1 MSGLLT
7 PGERDRARTLT
18 TVLTGV
24 VAAGSVAAVGAVSA
38 VAAEQTRQDRE
49 AREAR
54 AHERTAA
61 VLDAA
66 AQARY
71 GALVADAA
79 SHPQVVLQPRPTRTV
94 VDPGVVVRASAP
106 GSARPGPA
114 SASSGSGRSSASGRA
129 PTSGSSGSSAARPA
143 PAPVVVAPVVPS
155 TGS

>member
-7 PGERDRARTLT
+7 PAERDRARTLT

-38 VAAEQTRQDRE
+38 VAAEQTRRDRE
-49 AREAR
+49 AREAMV
-54 AHERTAA
+54 HERTAA
-61 VLDAA
+61 VLEAA
-66 AQARY
+66 TQARA
-71 GALVADAA
+71 GALLADAA
-79 SHPQVVLQPRPTRTV
+79 SHPQVLLVPRPTRTV
-94 VDPGVVVRASAP
+94 IDPGVVVRASAR

-114 SASSGSGRSSASGRA
+114 SAASGPRRSSGSTRSSSG
-129 PTSGSSGSSAARPA
+129 TSGSSAARPA